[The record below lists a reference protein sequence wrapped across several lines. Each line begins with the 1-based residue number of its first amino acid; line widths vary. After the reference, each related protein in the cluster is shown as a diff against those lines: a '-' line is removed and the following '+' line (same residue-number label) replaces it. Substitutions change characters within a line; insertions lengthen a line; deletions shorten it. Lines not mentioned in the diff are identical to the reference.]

1 MFKINNLE
9 ISLKSKPIVLPEIGI
24 NHNGSLEIAF
34 KIVDAAKRA
43 GAKIVK
49 HQTHIPI
56 DEMSEEAKKIK
67 PGNSKKNIFKIIE
80 SSSLDEEKE
89 YKLLKY
95 VKSKKMIFIS
105 TPFSRLAV
113 DRLVKFKVPAFKIG
127 SGEMSNFPLIE
138 YICKFKKPLLV
149 STGMHSLSEVFKTYK
164 FFKKKNV
171 KFALLHTTNLY
182 PSKDHY
188 LRLNSITE
196 MKNKFPEIPIGLS
209 DHTPDLL
216 SSIIGISLG
225 AKIIEKHFVH
235 DKNKVFGPDIN
246 ASIDEQQLKN
256 LINVV
261 DRTYNQLRGNKTRLK
276 QEQITRNFAFA
287 SVISL
292 KEIKKGEKFSKKNLW
307 VKRPGTGYFNSGQL
321 LKLYGRVSKKNIK
334 ANTQIKKKDV
344 V

>member
-1 MFKINNLE
+1 MFKINSLE

-24 NHNGSLEIAF
+24 NHNGSLETAF

-43 GAKIVK
+43 GAKIIK

-67 PGNSKKNIFKIIE
+67 PGNSKKNIFRIIK

-113 DRLVKFKVPAFKIG
+113 DRLVRFKVPAFKIG
-127 SGEMSNFPLIE
+127 SGEMSNFPLLE

-149 STGMHSLSEVFKTYK
+149 STGMHSLIEVSKTYN
-164 FFKKKNV
+164 FLKKKKI

-182 PSKDHY
+182 PSKDQY
-188 LRLNSITE
+188 LRLNSIIE
-196 MKNKFPEIPIGLS
+196 MRKNFPEIPIGIS

-216 SSIIGISLG
+216 SSIIGVSLG
-225 AKIIEKHFVH
+225 AKIIEKHFVY
-235 DKNKVFGPDIN
+235 DKKKISGPDIN
-246 ASIDEQQLKN
+246 ASIDEKQLKD

-261 DRTYNQLRGNKTRLK
+261 DRTCIQLKGNKTRLK
-276 QEQITRNFAFA
+276 EEQVTRNFAFS

-307 VKRPGTGYFNSGQL
+307 VKRPGTGHFSSHQL
-321 LKLYGRVSKKNIK
+321 SNLYGKVAKKKIK
-334 ANTQIKKKDV
+334 ENTQLKKKDV

>member
-1 MFKINNLE
+1 MFKINSLE

-24 NHNGSLEIAF
+24 NHNGSLETAF

-43 GAKIVK
+43 GAKIIK

-56 DEMSEEAKKIK
+56 DEMSEEAKKLNQEIQ
-67 PGNSKKNIFKIIE
+67 KNIFKIIE

-127 SGEMSNFPLIE
+127 SGEMSNFPLLE

-149 STGMHSLSEVFKTYK
+149 STGMHSLSEVFKTYN
-164 FFKKKNV
+164 FLKKRKI
-171 KFALLHTTNLY
+171 KFAFLHTTNLY
-182 PSKDHY
+182 PTKDQY
-188 LRLNSITE
+188 LRLNSIIE
-196 MKNKFPEIPIGLS
+196 MRKNFPEIPIGIS

-216 SSIIGISLG
+216 SSIIGVSLG
-225 AKIIEKHFVH
+225 AKIIEKHFVY
-235 DKNKVFGPDIN
+235 DKKKISGPDIN
-246 ASIDEQQLKN
+246 ASIDEKQLKD

-261 DRTYNQLRGNKTRLK
+261 DRTCNQLKGNKTRLK
-276 QEQITRNFAFA
+276 EEQVTRNFAFS

-292 KEIKKGEKFSKKNLW
+292 KEIKKAKN
-307 VKRPGTGYFNSGQL
+307 F
-321 LKLYGRVSKKNIK
+321 
-334 ANTQIKKKDV
+334 KKKFMG
-344 V
+344 